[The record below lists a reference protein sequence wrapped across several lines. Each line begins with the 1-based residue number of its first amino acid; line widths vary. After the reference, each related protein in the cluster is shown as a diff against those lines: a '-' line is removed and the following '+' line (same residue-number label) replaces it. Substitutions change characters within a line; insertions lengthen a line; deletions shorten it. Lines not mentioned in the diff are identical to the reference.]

1 MNALQNFAFE
11 EHLVRAVERAG
22 EPWFAG
28 KDVCTALG
36 IKDHHQALETLDEDE
51 RGGYSIPTPSGDQ
64 MLIIVSE
71 PGVYRLVFR
80 SRKPEAERFKRWLA
94 HDVLPQIRKHGRY
107 EGTPE
112 PFTVDDASLAS
123 LRARV
128 ELVREARAI
137 FGPAR
142 AAALWRTLQLPEA
155 PTIAAIAGGDAMDC
169 LNYLLISMADDGRPI
184 GMLLDRAMEDDADAA
199 ALLRLHG
206 IRVVSDMV
214 EVEGFIVSNTAPGL
228 VRLFDGSPWRELGHM
243 KALRRLVGAV
253 STGPMKYDGP
263 RAARG
268 TFIPATY
275 LDSEARR

>member
-1 MNALQNFAFE
+1 MRQ
-11 EHLVRAVERAG
+11 
-22 EPWFAG
+22 
-28 KDVCTALG
+28 
-36 IKDHHQALETLDEDE
+36 
-51 RGGYSIPTPSGDQ
+51 PS
-64 MLIIVSE
+64 L
-71 PGVYRLVFR
+71 
-80 SRKPEAERFKRWLA
+80 RFLLLRWL
-94 HDVLPQIRKHGRY
+94 LPAMLAGPALLAAYVWRLRRGRRPAVRFS
-107 EGTPE
+107 G
-112 PFTVDDASLAS
+112 
-123 LRARV
+123 V